1 MYSEV
6 LNKLDEETAL
16 HNLTRRSCLAYHAI
30 ALNFLNTTGK
40 DPAKLTDDDAR
51 AYLLT
56 KQQGGIKAQTYNH
69 YHGGIHFL
77 YRYVLHTAWDPDKVP
92 RMKKDVFLPTVLTR
106 AEVFELL
113 NAEKDLKYKSMYT
126 LMYSSG
132 LRLSEVIHLHY
143 EDISRKTMLIHV
155 RESKSRQ
162 DRYVILSNIALATLT
177 EYWQKCGR
185 PRGILFPSRWTGSY
199 LDCSSVEQKLRACI
213 KKTSINKHV
222 TPHSLRHS
230 FATHL
235 MEDGVEIR
243 FIQALL
249 GHRDPRSTEI
259 YLHISDKSLIGVKSP
274 LDSMFESCAS
284 Q

>member
-1 MYSEV
+1 MVTEI

-16 HNLTRRSCLAYHAI
+16 HNLTPRTCLEYRATV
-30 ALNFLNTTGK
+30 NRFLK
-40 DPAKLTDDDAR
+40 VIQKAPSLLTDDDAR
-51 AYLLT
+51 AYLLA
-56 KQQGGIKAQTYNH
+56 KQQSGIKAQTYNH
-69 YHGGIHFL
+69 YHGGIHFF
-77 YRYVLHTAWDPDKVP
+77 YRYVLRVPWDPDKVP
-92 RMKKDVFLPTVLTR
+92 RMKRDIFLPTVLTR

-113 NAEKDLKYKSMYT
+113 NAETDLKYKSMYT

-155 RESKSRQ
+155 RKSKSRQ
-162 DRYVILSNIALATLT
+162 DRYVILSKAALATLT
-177 EYWQKCGR
+177 EYWQKCGK
-185 PRGILFPSRWTGSY
+185 PTGILFPSRWTGDY
-199 LDCSSVEQKLRACI
+199 LSPSSVEQKLRDCV
-213 KKTSINKHV
+213 KKTSITKRV
-222 TPHSLRHS
+222 TPHSLRHT

-259 YLHISDKSLIGVKSP
+259 YLHISNKSLIGVKSP
-274 LDSMFESCAS
+274 LDTMLEGGAL
-284 Q
+284 

>member
-1 MYSEV
+1 MFTEI

-16 HNLTRRSCLAYHAI
+16 HNLTPRTCLEYRATV
-30 ALNFLNTTGK
+30 NRFLK
-40 DPAKLTDDDAR
+40 VIQKAPSLLTDDDAR
-51 AYLLT
+51 AYLLA
-56 KQQGGIKAQTYNH
+56 KQQSGIKAQTYNH
-69 YHGGIHFL
+69 YHGGIHFF
-77 YRYVLHTAWDPDKVP
+77 YRYVLRVPWDPDKVP
-92 RMKKDVFLPTVLTR
+92 RMKRDIFLPTVLTR

-113 NAEKDLKYKSMYT
+113 NAETDLKYKSMYT

-155 RESKSRQ
+155 RKSKSRQ
-162 DRYVILSNIALATLT
+162 DRYVILSKAALA
-177 EYWQKCGR
+177 
-185 PRGILFPSRWTGSY
+185 RWTGDY
-199 LDCSSVEQKLRACI
+199 LSPSSVEQKLRDCV
-213 KKTSINKHV
+213 KKTSITKRV
-222 TPHSLRHS
+222 TPHSLRHT

-259 YLHISDKSLIGVKSP
+259 YLHISNKSLIGVKSP
-274 LDSMFESCAS
+274 LDTMLEGGAL
-284 Q
+284 

>member
-1 MYSEV
+1 MFTEI

-16 HNLTRRSCLAYHAI
+16 HNLTPRTCLEYRATD
-30 ALNFLNTTGK
+30 NRFLK
-40 DPAKLTDDDAR
+40 VIQKAPSLLTDDDAR
-51 AYLLT
+51 AYLLA
-56 KQQGGIKAQTYNH
+56 KQQSGIKAQTYNH
-69 YHGGIHFL
+69 YHGGIHFF
-77 YRYVLHTAWDPDKVP
+77 YRYVLRVPWDPDKVP
-92 RMKKDVFLPTVLTR
+92 RMKRDIFLPTVLTR

-113 NAEKDLKYKSMYT
+113 NAETDLKYKSMYT

-155 RESKSRQ
+155 RKSKSRQ
-162 DRYVILSNIALATLT
+162 DRYVILSKAALATLT
-177 EYWQKCGR
+177 EYWQKCGK
-185 PRGILFPSRWTGSY
+185 PTGILFPSRWTGDY
-199 LDCSSVEQKLRACI
+199 LSPSSVEQKLRDCV
-213 KKTSINKHV
+213 KKTSITKRV
-222 TPHSLRHS
+222 TPHSLRHT

-259 YLHISDKSLIGVKSP
+259 YLHISNKSLIGVKSP
-274 LDSMFESCAS
+274 LDTMLEGGAL
-284 Q
+284 

>member
-1 MYSEV
+1 MFTEI

-16 HNLTRRSCLAYHAI
+16 HNLTPRTCLEYRATV
-30 ALNFLNTTGK
+30 NRFLK
-40 DPAKLTDDDAR
+40 VIQKAPSLLTDDDAR
-51 AYLLT
+51 AYLLA
-56 KQQGGIKAQTYNH
+56 KQQSGIKAQTYNH
-69 YHGGIHFL
+69 YHGGIHFF
-77 YRYVLHTAWDPDKVP
+77 YRYVLRVPWDPDKVP
-92 RMKKDVFLPTVLTR
+92 RMKRDIFLPTVLTR

-113 NAEKDLKYKSMYT
+113 NAETDLKYKSMYT

-155 RESKSRQ
+155 RKSKSRQ
-162 DRYVILSNIALATLT
+162 DRYVILSQVALATLT
-177 EYWQKCGR
+177 EYWQKCGK
-185 PRGILFPSRWTGSY
+185 PKDILFPSRWTGDY
-199 LDCSSVEQKLRACI
+199 LSPSSVEQKLRDCV
-213 KKTSINKHV
+213 KKTSITKRV
-222 TPHSLRHS
+222 TPHSLRHT

-259 YLHISDKSLIGVKSP
+259 YLHISNKSLIGVKSP
-274 LDSMFESCAS
+274 LDTMLEGGAL
-284 Q
+284 

>member
-1 MYSEV
+1 MFTEI

-16 HNLTRRSCLAYHAI
+16 HNLTPRTCLEYRATV
-30 ALNFLNTTGK
+30 NRFLK
-40 DPAKLTDDDAR
+40 VIQKAPSLLTDDAR
-51 AYLLT
+51 AYLLA
-56 KQQGGIKAQTYNH
+56 KQQSGIKAQTYNH
-69 YHGGIHFL
+69 YHGGIHFF
-77 YRYVLHTAWDPDKVP
+77 YRYVLRVPWDPDKVP
-92 RMKKDVFLPTVLTR
+92 RMKRDIFLPTVLTR

-113 NAEKDLKYKSMYT
+113 NAETDLKYKSMYT

-155 RESKSRQ
+155 RKSKSRQ
-162 DRYVILSNIALATLT
+162 DRYVILSKAALATLT
-177 EYWQKCGR
+177 EYWQKCGK
-185 PRGILFPSRWTGSY
+185 PTGILFPSRWTGDY
-199 LDCSSVEQKLRACI
+199 LSPSSVEQKLRDCV
-213 KKTSINKHV
+213 KKTSITKRV
-222 TPHSLRHS
+222 TPHSLRHT

-259 YLHISDKSLIGVKSP
+259 YLHISNKSLIGVKSP
-274 LDSMFESCAS
+274 LDTMLEGGAL
-284 Q
+284 

>member
-1 MYSEV
+1 MFTEI

-16 HNLTRRSCLAYHAI
+16 HNLTPRTCLEYRATV
-30 ALNFLNTTGK
+30 NRFLK
-40 DPAKLTDDDAR
+40 VIQKAPSLLTDDDAR
-51 AYLLT
+51 AYLLA
-56 KQQGGIKAQTYNH
+56 KQQSGIKAQTYNH
-69 YHGGIHFL
+69 YHGGIHFF
-77 YRYVLHTAWDPDKVP
+77 YRYVLRAPWDPDKVP
-92 RMKKDVFLPTVLTR
+92 RMKRDIFLPTVLTR

-113 NAEKDLKYKSMYT
+113 NAETDLKYKSMYT

-155 RESKSRQ
+155 RKSKSRQ
-162 DRYVILSNIALATLT
+162 DRYVILSKAALATLT
-177 EYWQKCGR
+177 EYWQKCGK
-185 PRGILFPSRWTGSY
+185 PTGILFPSRWTGDY
-199 LDCSSVEQKLRACI
+199 LSPSSVEQKLRDCV
-213 KKTSINKHV
+213 KKTSITKRV
-222 TPHSLRHS
+222 TPHSLRHT

-259 YLHISDKSLIGVKSP
+259 YLHISNKSLIGVKSP
-274 LDSMFESCAS
+274 LDTMLEGGAL
-284 Q
+284 

>member
-1 MYSEV
+1 MFTEI

-16 HNLTRRSCLAYHAI
+16 HNLTPRTCLEYRATV
-30 ALNFLNTTGK
+30 NRFLK
-40 DPAKLTDDDAR
+40 VIQKAPSLLTDDDAR
-51 AYLLT
+51 AYLLA
-56 KQQGGIKAQTYNH
+56 KQQSGIKAQTYNH
-69 YHGGIHFL
+69 YHGGIHFF
-77 YRYVLHTAWDPDKVP
+77 YRYVLRVPWDPDKVP
-92 RMKKDVFLPTVLTR
+92 RKKREIFLPTVLTR

-113 NAEKDLKYKSMYT
+113 NAETDLKYKSMYT

-155 RESKSRQ
+155 RKSKSRQ
-162 DRYVILSNIALATLT
+162 DRYVILSKAALATLT
-177 EYWQKCGR
+177 EYWQKCGK
-185 PRGILFPSRWTGSY
+185 PTGILFPSRWTGDY
-199 LDCSSVEQKLRACI
+199 LSPSSVEQKLRDCV
-213 KKTSINKHV
+213 KKTSITKRV
-222 TPHSLRHS
+222 TPHSLRHT

-259 YLHISDKSLIGVKSP
+259 YLHISNKSLIGVKSP
-274 LDSMFESCAS
+274 LDTMLEGGAL
-284 Q
+284 

>member
-1 MYSEV
+1 MFTEI

-16 HNLTRRSCLAYHAI
+16 HNLTPRSCLAYHAI
-30 ALNFLNTTGK
+30 VNQFLKATGK
-40 DPAKLTDDDAR
+40 DPSLLTDDDAR
-51 AYLLT
+51 AYLLA
-56 KQQGGIKAQTYNH
+56 KQQSGIKAQTYNH
-69 YHGGIHFL
+69 YHGGIHFF
-77 YRYVLHTAWDPDKVP
+77 YRYVLRVPWDPDKVP
-92 RMKKDVFLPTVLTR
+92 RMKRDIFLPTVLTR

-113 NAEKDLKYKSMYT
+113 NAETDLKYKSMYT

-155 RESKSRQ
+155 RKSKSRQ
-162 DRYVILSNIALATLT
+162 DRYVILSKAALATLT
-177 EYWQKCGR
+177 EYWQKCGK
-185 PRGILFPSRWTGSY
+185 PTVILFPSRRTGDY
-199 LDCSSVEQKLRACI
+199 LNPNSVEQKLRACV
-213 KKTSINKHV
+213 KKTSITKRV

-259 YLHISDKSLIGVKSP
+259 YLHISNKSLIGVKSP
-274 LDSMFESCAS
+274 LDTMLVGGAL
-284 Q
+284 

>member
-1 MYSEV
+1 MFTEI

-16 HNLTRRSCLAYHAI
+16 HNLTPRTCLEYRATV
-30 ALNFLNTTGK
+30 NRFLK
-40 DPAKLTDDDAR
+40 VIQKAPSLLTDDDAR
-51 AYLLT
+51 AYLLA
-56 KQQGGIKAQTYNH
+56 KQQSGIKAQTYNH
-69 YHGGIHFL
+69 YHGGIHFF
-77 YRYVLHTAWDPDKVP
+77 YRYVLRVPWDPDKVP
-92 RMKKDVFLPTVLTR
+92 RMKRDIFLPTVLTR

-113 NAEKDLKYKSMYT
+113 NAETDLKYKSMYT

-155 RESKSRQ
+155 RKSKSRQ
-162 DRYVILSNIALATLT
+162 DRYVILSKAALATLT
-177 EYWQKCGR
+177 EYWQKCGK
-185 PRGILFPSRWTGSY
+185 PTGILFPSRWTGDY
-199 LDCSSVEQKLRACI
+199 LSPSSVEQKLRDCV
-213 KKTSINKHV
+213 KKTSITKRV
-222 TPHSLRHS
+222 TPHSLRHT

-259 YLHISDKSLIGVKSP
+259 YLHISKKSLIGVKSP
-274 LDSMFESCAS
+274 LDTMLEGGAL
-284 Q
+284 

>member
-1 MYSEV
+1 MFTEI

-16 HNLTRRSCLAYHAI
+16 HNLTPRTCLEYRATV
-30 ALNFLNTTGK
+30 NRFLK
-40 DPAKLTDDDAR
+40 VIQKAPSLLTDDDAR
-51 AYLLT
+51 AYLLA
-56 KQQGGIKAQTYNH
+56 KQQSGIKAQTYNH
-69 YHGGIHFL
+69 YHGGIHFF
-77 YRYVLHTAWDPDKVP
+77 YRYVLRVPWDPDKVP
-92 RMKKDVFLPTVLTR
+92 RMKRDIFLPTVLTR

-113 NAEKDLKYKSMYT
+113 NAETDLKYKSMYT

-155 RESKSRQ
+155 RKSKSRQ
-162 DRYVILSNIALATLT
+162 DRYVILSKAALATLT
-177 EYWQKCGR
+177 EYWQKCGK
-185 PRGILFPSRWTGSY
+185 PTGILFPSRLTGDY
-199 LDCSSVEQKLRACI
+199 LSPSSVEQKLRDCV
-213 KKTSINKHV
+213 KKTSITKRV
-222 TPHSLRHS
+222 TPHSLRHT

-259 YLHISDKSLIGVKSP
+259 YLHISNKSLIGVKSP
-274 LDSMFESCAS
+274 LDTMLEGGAL
-284 Q
+284 